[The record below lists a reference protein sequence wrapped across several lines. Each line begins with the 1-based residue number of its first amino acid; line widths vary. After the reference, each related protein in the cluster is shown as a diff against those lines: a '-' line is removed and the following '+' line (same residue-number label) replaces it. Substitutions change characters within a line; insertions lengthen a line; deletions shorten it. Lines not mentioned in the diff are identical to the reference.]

1 MKRLNKDI
9 EEKAQALNQWILK
22 QEVVI
27 EYQKYEKL
35 IKDNDFLQKEELV
48 LKDLQKQI
56 VKEKHLGNDCQEL
69 IQEYEIRK
77 KSFDENPI
85 VFNYLVLK
93 QEVNDL
99 ISLIQDD
106 INKQLKKKVDEIDKN
121 LYNF

>member
-1 MKRLNKDI
+1 MNKDI
-9 EEKAQALNQWILK
+9 EEKAQTLNQWILK

-27 EYQKYEKL
+27 EYRKYEKL
-35 IKDNDFLQKEELV
+35 VKDNDFLQKEELV
-48 LKDLQKQI
+48 LKKLQKQI
-56 VKEKHLGNDCQEL
+56 VKEKHLGTDCQEL
-69 IQEYEIRK
+69 IQEYEERK

-106 INKQLKKKVDEIDKN
+106 INKQLQKKVDEIGKN